1 MPWSYYEC
9 DWWVPDFFSLLLD
22 HSHTRSYPPVDQ
34 FLSNYHQWSKWIQVI
49 VPSISPFKIGRSTT
63 NGSISIVMLV
73 YQRVI
78 NHNISSHG
86 PVKKIAAPPRARW
99 TLTSPMKSWRR
110 SLLRP
115 GSFLRRWW
123 RWFRGCKVIY
133 IYILYKHIITY
144 IYRLRWMLN

>member
-9 DWWVPDFFSLLLD
+9 DWWVPDFFQSSLGSFPYEIRKSTSRLV
-22 HSHTRSYPPVDQ
+22 PIQ
-34 FLSNYHQWSKWIQVI
+34 QYHQLSKWIQVI
-49 VPSISPFKIGRSTT
+49 VPTISPIGRSTT
-63 NGSISIVMLV
+63 NGSISMVMLV

-78 NHNISSHG
+78 NHHISSHG

-123 RWFRGCKVIY
+123 RCFRGCKVIY
-133 IYILYKHIITY
+133 ILYKY
-144 IYRLRWMLN
+144 IYIYKLRWMLN